1 MRRLIFSSAGIGF
14 CLGFGI
20 RLVISLVVIPV
31 STALIDFAFP
41 VTFAIDFLGL
51 VASVGVFFWTS
62 SGGFTWG
69 TSGVVWMPSEDINR
83 LEFDCIVFGVSV
95 CAGGVICSIV
105 SCGVT
110 FGPGM
115 VFTLSAFGV
124 RCVRGAGGLSSLAN
138 SWNWD
143 GNCSMPGLV
152 NFLLAGMFIFCVW
165 AFV

>member
-1 MRRLIFSSAGIGF
+1 M
-14 CLGFGI
+14 
-20 RLVISLVVIPV
+20 
-31 STALIDFAFP
+31 
-41 VTFAIDFLGL
+41 FLG
-51 VASVGVFFWTS
+51 VFGCFWVFFRFVVSVGVFFWTS
-62 SGGFTWG
+62 LGGFTWG

-95 CAGGVICSIV
+95 CAGGVICSTV

-115 VFTLSAFGV
+115 VFILSAFGM
-124 RCVRGAGGLSSLAN
+124 RCVGGAGGLSSLAN

-143 GNCSMPGLV
+143 DNCSMPGLV

-165 AFV
+165 TFVCFHWNNWQSVYVRP